1 LGKLIDLSDFKSE
14 KDRRETV
21 FKNIANNFKQK
32 REQIKTL
39 IRKEEFLNKLKSHS
53 ILKEPITPVTARKS
67 SSLSND
73 KPLLLGQEK
82 RRPSVTSAC

>member
-1 LGKLIDLSDFKSE
+1 MGKLIDLSDFKSE

-53 ILKEPITPVTARKS
+53 ISNEPINPVTARKS
-67 SSLSND
+67 YSLSND
-73 KPLLLGQEK
+73 KPLLG
-82 RRPSVTSAC
+82 RRTKSYQ